1 MAKKTAKEPNA
12 RRVAYEKKQEQQG
25 EKVIKWIIGVLIAL
39 ALCYAAYSIWLVA

>member
-25 EKVIKWIIGVLIAL
+25 EKVIKWIIGVLIGL
-39 ALCYAAYSIWLVA
+39 ALCYAAWSIYLVA